1 MGLANKMTFETQKEK
16 IHGSSDQKVPDRKL
30 GDEWEDWDGTPEG
43 DIDEPKGRFVW
54 LASLVFGLFLFL
66 LLLGAYLVYP
76 RLSEWPGYVSW
87 PLKVAFGLFVAGS
100 AGIYLLFLWE
110 ISTGSRKLLP
120 YGWSERLL
128 LWLLPKSVW
137 IGGKLGLSRDR
148 VFNSFIKVNNAVS
161 RSHTKAGPPRKLL
174 VLLPRC
180 LSRDTRQQIRSI
192 MEGRPHAVAT
202 AGGGEE
208 ARKAIRKERPDFIIA
223 LACERDLASGIKDV
237 ALHVP
242 VIGIPNKRPEGP
254 CKNTQVDLEEFRQ
267 ALEFFERI
275 SGGGEIS
282 TSSQE
287 LS

>member
-1 MGLANKMTFETQKEK
+1 MTFETNKEQQPQAPGQKA
-16 IHGSSDQKVPDRKL
+16 QDRKL

-43 DIDEPKGRFVW
+43 EVDEPKGRFIW
-54 LASLVFGLFLFL
+54 LASFVFAVFLLL

-76 RLSEWPGYVSW
+76 RLGQWPPYVGW
-87 PLKVAFGLFVAGS
+87 PLKLGFGLFLVGS
-100 AGIYLLFLWE
+100 IALYLLFLLE
-110 ISTGSRKLLP
+110 VLSADRRLLP
-120 YGWSERLL
+120 YSWSQRLL

-137 IGGKLGLSRDR
+137 LGGKLGLSRDR
-148 VFNSFIKVNNAVS
+148 VFNSFIKVNNVLS
-161 RSHTKAGPPRKLL
+161 RSHTREGIPRKLL

-180 LSRDTRQQIRSI
+180 LSKETRQEIRRI
-192 MEGRPHAVAT
+192 MEHRPHAMAT

-254 CKNTQVDLEEFRQ
+254 CKNTHVDMEQFRQ
-267 ALEFFERI
+267 ALEFFERV
-275 SGGGEIS
+275 SGQAGR
-282 TSSQE
+282 SQSPE
-287 LS
+287 QP

>member
-1 MGLANKMTFETQKEK
+1 MTFETEKEQTP
-16 IHGSSDQKVPDRKL
+16 GSPEQRTPDRKL

-43 DIDEPKGRFVW
+43 EIDEPKGRFIW
-54 LASLVFGLFLFL
+54 LASFVFVIFLGL
-66 LLLGAYLVYP
+66 LLLGGYLVYP
-76 RLSEWPGYVSW
+76 RLGQWPAYVSW
-87 PLKVAFGLFVAGS
+87 PLKLGFGLFLVGS
-100 AGIYLLFLWE
+100 TGIYLLFLWE
-110 ISTGSRKLLP
+110 ISTGSHRLLP
-120 YGWSERLL
+120 YRWSERLL

-137 IGGKLGLSRDR
+137 LGGKLGLSRDQ

-161 RSHTKAGPPRKLL
+161 RSHTEAGRRRKLL

-180 LSRDTRQQIRSI
+180 LSKETRQQIRGI
-192 MEGRPHAVAT
+192 MEGRPHAMAT

-254 CKNTQVDLEEFRQ
+254 CKNTQVDLEDFRQ
-267 ALEFFERI
+267 ALDFFERVSEGNNI
-275 SGGGEIS
+275 SPSPERS
-282 TSSQE
+282 
-287 LS
+287 

>member
-1 MGLANKMTFETQKEK
+1 MTFETQKEE
-16 IHGSSDQKVPDRKL
+16 IQGSSEKKATDRKL

-43 DIDEPKGRFVW
+43 DIDEPKGRFIW
-54 LASLVFGLFLFL
+54 LASFVFAIFLGLLV
-66 LLLGAYLVYP
+66 LGAYLVYP
-76 RLSEWPGYVSW
+76 RLAEWSPYVSW
-87 PLKVAFGLFVAGS
+87 PLKAAFGVLLVGS
-100 AGIYLLFLWE
+100 VGIYVLFLLE
-110 ISTGSRKLLP
+110 VTTGASRLLP
-120 YGWSERLL
+120 YRWSETLL

-137 IGGKLGLSRDR
+137 LGGKLGFSRDQ
-148 VFNSFIKVNNAVS
+148 VFNSFIKVNNLLS
-161 RSHTKAGPPRKLL
+161 RSHTRPGGPRRLL

-180 LSRDTRQQIRSI
+180 LSRETRQEIRRI

-254 CKNTQVDLEEFRQ
+254 CKNTQVDMEEFVQ

-275 SGGGEIS
+275 STGQCR
-282 TSSQE
+282 SSSPE
-287 LS
+287 SS

>member
-1 MGLANKMTFETQKEK
+1 MTFEPHSHQESTPPK
-16 IHGSSDQKVPDRKL
+16 GRAADRKL

-43 DIDEPKGRFVW
+43 DIDEPKGRFMA
-54 LASLVFGLFLFL
+54 LATSVFVIFLSL
-66 LLLGAYLVYP
+66 LLLGGYLVNP
-76 RLSEWPGYVSW
+76 RLSEWSPYVSLFLRW
-87 PLKVAFGLFVAGS
+87 AFWVAVGVCLVL
-100 AGIYLLFLWE
+100 YLLFLLE
-110 ISTGSRKLLP
+110 AVSGRARILP
-120 YGWSERLL
+120 YRWSEALL

-137 IGGKLGLSRDR
+137 LGKRLGLSRDR
-148 VFNSFIKVNNAVS
+148 VFNSFIKVNNVLS
-161 RSHTKAGPPRKLL
+161 RAHTQPGRPRRLL

-180 LSRDTRQQIRSI
+180 LSRETRQEIRSM

-254 CKNTQVDLEEFRQ
+254 CKNTCVDLEEFRQ
-267 ALEFFERI
+267 ALEFFERT
-275 SGGGEIS
+275 SGQGPGHSDSERA
-282 TSSQE
+282 
-287 LS
+287 